1 MGLMDKLFGKKQKNE
16 EHFNMPKTG
25 EPMKTCDAPKR
36 GRAKAEKV
44 QVDGKILESLLDRY
58 IAFDTETTG
67 LNPVSDRI
75 IEIGAVLFENGEAVD
90 SFHSLINAGVPISSG
105 AAEVNHITERM
116 ILSAPLEAEV
126 YPGLIRFMGNA
137 LHGGTIVCAHNAKF
151 DMDFLCNT
159 LARLGYD
166 ADIRYIDTLSL
177 SRKCIKGLE
186 NYKQN
191 TVAEHFGIFNRS
203 AHRASA
209 DAEVCGRILKELL
222 KIEKAD
228 LEKIRV
234 QREKGMPGEEELEVC
249 AFIQNLI
256 VRNGGDTAW
265 LRFHKQSSGHI
276 DVSCLYTV
284 LKFKFAKKG
293 KYIIVEKA
301 AANDLG
307 LDIEPC
313 PSSEDALCGRY
324 FYDELDELK
333 VLERYIYNKFV
344 STRKSAYDYIGQS
357 EYCRKS
363 AEECVSAFCTLSD
376 DDVERL
382 LANAKE
388 RERQRVL
395 TGEKNIEKKAKVSAA
410 KKIEAPQDIVI
421 HAVNDRVPL
430 SQIRNRN
437 NWDKGYDDG
446 YKYWEEGDRIRKGGD
461 LAGAIRLFD
470 KARYNGYFAPV
481 LYESYGMAYRKL
493 KDFDNE
499 VSILEEGIARFKAEN
514 GDNNEA
520 IIAKLETRRNKALE
534 MLAKQRG

>member
-25 EPMKTCDAPKR
+25 EPMKTGDAPKR

-75 IEIGAVLFENGEAVD
+75 VEIGAVLFENGEAVD

-105 AAEVNHITERM
+105 AAEVNHITDRM

-166 ADIRYIDTLSL
+166 SDIRYIDTLSL

-234 QREKGMPGEEELEVC
+234 QREKAAPGEEELEVC
-249 AFIQNLI
+249 AFIQDFI
-256 VRNGGDTAW
+256 VRNGGDTGL

-301 AANDLG
+301 AANDWG

-324 FYDELDELK
+324 FFDELDDLK

-357 EYCRKS
+357 DYCKKS
-363 AEECVSAFCTLSD
+363 AEECISGFCILSD

-388 RERQRVL
+388 RKRQRVL
-395 TGEKNIEKKAKVSAA
+395 SGEKTIEKKTKVSAV
-410 KKIEAPQDIVI
+410 KKIEAPQDMVI

-446 YKYWEEGDRIRKGGD
+446 YKYWEEGDRIRKAGD
-461 LAGAIRLFD
+461 FAGAIRLFD

-499 VSILEEGIARFKAEN
+499 VAILEEGIARFRAEN
-514 GDNNEA
+514 QGNNEA

>member
-1 MGLMDKLFGKKQKNE
+1 MGLMDKLFGKKQKTE
-16 EHFNMPKTG
+16 EYFNMSKVG
-25 EPMKTCDAPKR
+25 ETLKSGDAPRR
-36 GRAKAEKV
+36 GRARAEKV
-44 QVDGKILESLLDRY
+44 QMDGKTLESLLNRY

-67 LNPVSDRI
+67 LNPASDRI
-75 IEIGAVLFENGEAVD
+75 VEIGAVLFKNGEAVD

-105 AAEVNHITERM
+105 AAAVNHITDRM
-116 ILSAPLEAEV
+116 ISSAPLEAEV
-126 YPGLIRFMGNA
+126 YPELIRFMENA
-137 LHGGTIVCAHNAKF
+137 LHGETIVCAHNAKF

-166 ADIRYIDTLSL
+166 SDIRYIDTLSL
-177 SRKCIKGLE
+177 SRKCIKELE

-191 TVAEHFGIFNRS
+191 TVAEHFGIFIRS

-222 KIEKAD
+222 KIEKAN
-228 LEKIRV
+228 LEKIRA
-234 QREKGMPGEEELEVC
+234 QREKAAPGEEELEVC
-249 AFIQNLI
+249 AFIQDFI
-256 VRNGGDTAW
+256 VRNGGDTDL

-293 KYIIVEKA
+293 KYIIVEKT

-307 LDIEPC
+307 LDIETC

-324 FYDELDELK
+324 FFDELDDLN
-333 VLERYIYNKFV
+333 VLERYIYNKFI
-344 STRKSAYDYIGQS
+344 STRKSTYDYIGQS
-357 EYCRKS
+357 DYCRKS
-363 AEECVSAFCTLSD
+363 AEECVSTFCTLSD
-376 DDVERL
+376 DDVKRL
-382 LANAKE
+382 LADAKE
-388 RERQRVL
+388 RKRQRAL
-395 TGEKNIEKKAKVSAA
+395 LGEKKTKVSAV
-410 KKIEAPQDIVI
+410 KKIEAPQDVVV

-446 YKYWEEGDRIRKGGD
+446 YRYWEKGDRIRKDGD

-499 VSILEEGIARFKAEN
+499 VAILEEGIARFRAEN
-514 GDNNEA
+514 QGNNEA

-534 MLAKQRG
+534 MLAKQQR

>member
-25 EPMKTCDAPKR
+25 EPVKSGDAPKR

-75 IEIGAVLFENGEAVD
+75 VEIGAVLFENGEAVD

-105 AAEVNHITERM
+105 AAEVNHITDRM

-166 ADIRYIDTLSL
+166 SDIRYIDTLSL

-234 QREKGMPGEEELEVC
+234 QREKAAPRDEELEVC
-249 AFIQNLI
+249 AFIQDFI
-256 VRNGGDTAW
+256 VRNGGDTGL

-324 FYDELDELK
+324 FFDELDDLK

-357 EYCRKS
+357 DYCRKS
-363 AEECVSAFCTLSD
+363 AEECISGFCILSE

-388 RERQRVL
+388 RKRKRVL
-395 TGEKNIEKKAKVSAA
+395 SGEKTIEKKTKVSAV
-410 KKIEAPQDIVI
+410 KKIEVPQDMVI

-446 YKYWEEGDRIRKGGD
+446 YKYWEEGDRIRKDGD

-499 VSILEEGIARFKAEN
+499 VAILEEGIARFRAEN
-514 GDNNEA
+514 EGNNEA

-534 MLAKQRG
+534 MLAKQQR

>member
-25 EPMKTCDAPKR
+25 EPMKTGDAPKR

-75 IEIGAVLFENGEAVD
+75 VEIGAVLFENGEAVD

-105 AAEVNHITERM
+105 AAEVNHITDRM

-166 ADIRYIDTLSL
+166 SDIRYIDTLSL

-234 QREKGMPGEEELEVC
+234 QREKAAPRDEELEVC
-249 AFIQNLI
+249 AFIQDFI
-256 VRNGGDTAW
+256 VRNGGDTGL

-324 FYDELDELK
+324 FFDELDDLK

-357 EYCRKS
+357 DYCRKS
-363 AEECVSAFCTLSD
+363 AEECISGFCILSD

-388 RERQRVL
+388 RKRQRVL
-395 TGEKNIEKKAKVSAA
+395 SGEKTIEKKTKVSAV
-410 KKIEAPQDIVI
+410 KKIEVPQDMVI

-446 YKYWEEGDRIRKGGD
+446 YKYWEEGDRIRKDGD

-499 VSILEEGIARFKAEN
+499 VAILEEGIARFRAEN
-514 GDNNEA
+514 EGNNEA

-534 MLAKQRG
+534 MLAKQQR

>member
-25 EPMKTCDAPKR
+25 EPMKAGDAPKR

-75 IEIGAVLFENGEAVD
+75 VEIGAVLFENGEAVH

-166 ADIRYIDTLSL
+166 SDIRYIDTLSL

-186 NYKQN
+186 NYKQT

-222 KIEKAD
+222 KIEKAN

-234 QREKGMPGEEELEVC
+234 QREKAAPREEELEVC
-249 AFIQNLI
+249 AFIQDFI

-276 DVSCLYTV
+276 DVSCLYTI

-293 KYIIVEKA
+293 KYIVVEKA
-301 AANDLG
+301 AANELG

-324 FYDELDELK
+324 FFDDLDELK

-357 EYCRKS
+357 DYCRKS

-388 RERQRVL
+388 RKRQRVL

-499 VSILEEGIARFKAEN
+499 VAILEEGIARFKAEN
-514 GDNNEA
+514 EGNNEA

>member
-25 EPMKTCDAPKR
+25 EPMKTGDAPKR

-75 IEIGAVLFENGEAVD
+75 VEIGAVLFENGEAVD

-105 AAEVNHITERM
+105 VAEVNHITDRM

-151 DMDFLCNT
+151 DVDFFCNT
-159 LARLGYD
+159 LARLGYES
-166 ADIRYIDTLSL
+166 DIRYIDTLSL

-191 TVAEHFGIFNRS
+191 TVEEHFGIFNRS

-234 QREKGMPGEEELEVC
+234 QYEKAAPRDEELEVC
-249 AFIQNLI
+249 AFIQDFI
-256 VRNGGDTAW
+256 VRNGGDTGL

-276 DVSCLYTV
+276 DVSCLYRV

-324 FYDELDELK
+324 FFDELDDLK
-333 VLERYIYNKFV
+333 VLEGYIYNKFV
-344 STRKSAYDYIGQS
+344 STRKSAYDYIG
-357 EYCRKS
+357 
-363 AEECVSAFCTLSD
+363 
-376 DDVERL
+376 
-382 LANAKE
+382 
-388 RERQRVL
+388 
-395 TGEKNIEKKAKVSAA
+395 
-410 KKIEAPQDIVI
+410 
-421 HAVNDRVPL
+421 
-430 SQIRNRN
+430 
-437 NWDKGYDDG
+437 
-446 YKYWEEGDRIRKGGD
+446 
-461 LAGAIRLFD
+461 
-470 KARYNGYFAPV
+470 
-481 LYESYGMAYRKL
+481 
-493 KDFDNE
+493 
-499 VSILEEGIARFKAEN
+499 
-514 GDNNEA
+514 
-520 IIAKLETRRNKALE
+520 
-534 MLAKQRG
+534 